1 MYMYIPSASLP
12 QFSLTLPSK
21 PLTSLS
27 SDCKASHPGFSR
39 ILPVSSVCEGEEGR
53 EKGRR
58 GKGRKVVR
66 GKKKWVDK
74 RKSNAGDGKKR
85 KREGGEWKKRR

>member
-1 MYMYIPSASLP
+1 MYLPRASLP

-39 ILPVSSVCEGEEGR
+39 ILPKSSVCRAGERRGEGER
-53 EKGRR
+53 
-58 GKGRKVVR
+58 
-66 GKKKWVDK
+66 
-74 RKSNAGDGKKR
+74 
-85 KREGGEWKKRR
+85 REGLEEDKGKISGETSRKKVLWKWGK

>member
-1 MYMYIPSASLP
+1 MSGMYSIQKYRRTDRHQLVINNKYHMCLPSASLP

-39 ILPVSSVCEGEEGR
+39 ILPVSSECRVG
-53 EKGRR
+53 
-58 GKGRKVVR
+58 
-66 GKKKWVDK
+66 
-74 RKSNAGDGKKR
+74 
-85 KREGGEWKKRR
+85 